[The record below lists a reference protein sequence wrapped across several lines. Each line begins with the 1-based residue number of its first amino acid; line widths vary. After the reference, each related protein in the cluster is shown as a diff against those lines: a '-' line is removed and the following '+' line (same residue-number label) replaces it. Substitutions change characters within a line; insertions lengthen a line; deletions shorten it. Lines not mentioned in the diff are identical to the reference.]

1 MEEYFVPT
9 AETDRLIQQSI
20 ILFALVTARIIPI
33 VQLAPFLGGSATP
46 QVVKMG
52 IAFALTIIV
61 YPTMWSTGTVALV
74 PSSGI
79 EITVLIL
86 KELLIGVT
94 LGFVTSLIFESV
106 RIAGQIVDNARGQTM
121 ATAMVPFLPER
132 VSVSA
137 DLLYQLAIVFFLL
150 MGGHRIFLAVLVQ
163 SFVEVPPLA
172 FPDFGDS
179 TIELALLVARY
190 SADSI
195 TFGVL
200 LGFPVMASILLA
212 DLFLGLVNK
221 AAPQINVF
229 FLGMPLKA
237 SLGVFI
243 VLAGLQLTIELF
255 FDHSLMGLDLIDS
268 LIKTM
273 GGSE

>member
-1 MEEYFVPT
+1 MEDFFVPT
-9 AETDRLIQQSI
+9 AETDALIQQSI
-20 ILFALVTARIIPI
+20 ILLALVTARIVPI
-33 VQLAPFLGGSATP
+33 VQLAPFLGGKATP
-46 QVVKMG
+46 QTVKMG
-52 IAFALTIIV
+52 IAFAMTAIV

-74 PSSGI
+74 PSSGL
-79 EITVLIL
+79 EIAVLIM

-106 RIAGQIVDNARGQTM
+106 RIAGQVIDNARGQTM
-121 ATAMVPFLPER
+121 ATAMVPQLPSR
-132 VSVSA
+132 VSVTA

-150 MGGHRIFLAVLVQ
+150 MGGHRIFVAVLVQ

-172 FPDFGDS
+172 FPEFAGS
-179 TIELALLVARY
+179 TTDLALLIARY

-237 SLGVFI
+237 SLGVFV

-255 FDHSLMGLDLIDS
+255 FDHSLLGLDLLNS
-268 LIKTM
+268 LIDVM
-273 GGSE
+273 GGPD